1 MIALPGRGPGA
12 ACVLDFGP
20 ADRAVDLVFLHATGF
35 NALTY
40 RHILAPLAREHRILA
55 VDQRGHGGATLTAD
69 PDDRPDWNDYRDD
82 VLALRAALN
91 LQDVVLAGHSM
102 GATVSILAASS
113 EAKLARRLV
122 LFDPVIL
129 PLVFD
134 PHAGHVDLATGAARR
149 RAVYDNRAQVRA
161 SYRGRGAF
169 VGWPDEMLDD
179 YIAAG
184 FRDLPSG
191 EAQLACAPAWEAAT
205 YRAQRHDTR
214 AALASLA
221 CPIDLYQAEFNS
233 ACRLDP
239 ATPGINWQIVAGAGH
254 FLPMEHPDLASAAL
268 TAAME
273 GGSLE

>member
-1 MIALPGRGPGA
+1 MVPLPGRGPGA
-12 ACVLDFGP
+12 ACVLEIGP

-40 RHILAPLAREHRILA
+40 RHILAPLARDCRILA

-69 PDDRPDWNDYRDD
+69 PGDRPDWNDYRDD
-82 VLALRAALN
+82 VLALREVLN
-91 LQDVVLAGHSM
+91 LEGVVVAGHSM
-102 GATVSILAASS
+102 GATVSILATAS
-113 EAKLARRLV
+113 EPKFAKRLV

-129 PLVFD
+129 PLEFD
-134 PHAGHVDLATGAARR
+134 PHAGHFDLSSGAARR

-169 VGWPDEMLDD
+169 VGWPDDMLND
-179 YIAAG
+179 YLTAG
-184 FRDLPSG
+184 FHDLPSG
-191 EAQLACAPAWEAAT
+191 EVKLACAPLWEAAT

-214 AALASLA
+214 AALANLA

-254 FLPMEHPDLASAAL
+254 FLPMERPDLACAAL
-268 TAAME
+268 AAAM
-273 GGSLE
+273 GGMVA